1 MQRSAKRSFAIRR
14 SAIVVGLRLKP
25 SQNLTLHR
33 GAGENDLEQSPKSC
47 GRSSWAGI
55 RLRGRLER
63 MKISVYRTAGGWAV
77 RTAFQELLFS
87 SIHEAMSA
95 ATKYAKARNYEAADF
110 GSGDV

>member
-1 MQRSAKRSFAIRR
+1 
-14 SAIVVGLRLKP
+14 
-25 SQNLTLHR
+25 
-33 GAGENDLEQSPKSC
+33 
-47 GRSSWAGI
+47 
-55 RLRGRLER
+55 